1 MTTRLKQAR
10 VDRGWSQAR
19 LIGELRSVASRH
31 GVALPGAE
39 SLRGQLSRWENGHVQ
54 PDDEYRRL
62 LRLVYGLDDDGLGFN
77 TSGAPMPTPASEE
90 LQNRLAS
97 AAAIDG
103 ELLRLLDEQ
112 TDTMRRLDRRLGAPA
127 LLEQMRAHIS
137 QVETLL
143 AHAVLDRERQP
154 LAAVLAD
161 AAALAGWQA
170 LDVGDQAQAWRFHEI
185 ARRVS
190 RESGSPCLQAHAMG
204 EQAFVLLDLDRPA
217 QAVDL
222 LTEAQTLA
230 PLFPVQMRSWL
241 HAASAEA
248 RAAAGDAAGARCEL
262 AAAERTLPNQDDMQS
277 TPYLSL
283 DEVHLA
289 RWRGHT
295 LTRLRD
301 PAAVQVLTEALEQLD
316 PSFTRAEAALRCD
329 LAAALLHDENRD
341 EAVVQA
347 RAAQA
352 LAAQT
357 GSVRQRRRLDALMTA
372 A

>member
-1 MTTRLKQAR
+1 VTTRLKQAR
-10 VDRGWSQAR
+10 VDRGWSQGR
-19 LIGELRSVASRH
+19 LIGEMRSVAS
-31 GVALPGAE
+31 GYGIALPGAE

-54 PDDEYRRL
+54 PDEEYRRL
-62 LRLVYGLDDDGLGFN
+62 LRLVYGLDDAGLGFQ
-77 TSGAPMPTPASEE
+77 TSGAAAPALASEE
-90 LQNRLAS
+90 LEGRLAS

-103 ELLRLLDEQ
+103 ELLRLLDGQ
-112 TDTMRRLDRRLGAPA
+112 TEAVRRLDRRLGAPA
-127 LLEQMRAHIS
+127 LLEQMRGHIS
-137 QVETLL
+137 QVESLL
-143 AHAVLDRERQP
+143 AHAILDRERRP

-185 ARRVS
+185 ARRAA

-204 EQAFVLLDLDRPA
+204 EHAFVLLDLSRPA
-217 QAVDL
+217 RAVEL
-222 LTEAQTLA
+222 LAEAQTLG
-230 PLFPVQMRSWL
+230 PLIPAQMRSWL

-262 AAAERTLPNQDDMQS
+262 AAAERTLPNQGDMHD

-283 DEVHLA
+283 DDVHLA

-295 LTRLRD
+295 LTRLHD
-301 PAAVQVLTEALEQLD
+301 PAAVPVLAEALEQLD
-316 PSFTRAEAALRCD
+316 PSFIRAEAALRCD
-329 LAAALLHDENRD
+329 LAAALLQDKNRD
-341 EAVVQA
+341 GAAVQI
-347 RAAQA
+347 RTAQA

-357 GSVRQRRRLDALMTA
+357 GSVRQQRRLHTLVTA